1 MSEQPPKKKHPSQL
15 TNADQPTLITGPG
28 TGNPEKLSGNDLL
41 TRVEDLSGKPSGPS
55 HESLVTKV
63 MSDAPVSSNDQ
74 TRATDLHVPGTA
86 ASKGKTSSG
95 THHNQ
100 VWGDFELGDLL
111 GRGGMGSVYRGRQIS
126 LDRPVAIKVLPSNLS
141 ENENFRQR
149 FQLEA
154 KAVAQISSPHVVG
167 VYFAGIHDGHHYF
180 AMEYVEGKDLSIRLR
195 EGFTPKHGEAL
206 DLVTQA
212 SRGLAAAGELGIV
225 HRDIKPGNM
234 MVTKKNVVKLMDFG
248 LVRVASA
255 QDTGLT
261 MAGTIMGTVS
271 YFSPEQGR
279 GERCDCR
286 TDIYAIGVVFYEL
299 LTRRLPFTGGD
310 ATSVIYQ
317 HIHQDPK
324 PPKEIDPTIPEGYQA
339 VVLKCLQKDPAH
351 RYQTATELLK
361 DLEALGR
368 GLDPVTAFHDLKALR
383 AGGTLV
389 KNQAFG
395 AESRGRGLLWAALV
409 LVLVGGGVGGYVV
422 MQPKP
427 ALPPVIVPVTLP
439 VADSNSKGAE
449 KTPEKAPDVA
459 AARTLIAAGDL
470 AGARALVAVG
480 LKVAP
485 QDAIWP
491 ALGTE
496 IDAAQG
502 AGELKRAEA
511 ALAAGDLDTASSAL
525 ISSTRLLGENDERVK
540 TLKASLDGRSDGRR
554 KVARLLA
561 EAETFLTEGNPA
573 RAEGILTPIVA
584 ADPANEAAATL
595 LRRAKKENEGLA
607 ARAKAVQERLAQ
619 GEDALARRDLDAALL
634 HFTAAQQLE
643 PNNPRATTGLEQVT
657 KAKGALSTLREQFE
671 KALKERNLVAAESSL
686 KAMRTLAPG
695 SSTLVLAENEF
706 TNSKLTE
713 ETQAKAASEKEAIIV
728 AQAGALAKS
737 MDDPLQT
744 IPVLEQSLVSFLERN
759 GANRPEKTV
768 LEAKLED
775 RRSRAAVATR
785 LGELDTAVKKADAKT
800 IATLVS
806 DTSFAQALGDL
817 SKEPGLVFAST
828 MNGFT
833 RAGDSATATVGI
845 RHALATFP
853 ERTLKLTYT
862 LTRQGADWVISGA
875 TFNP

>member
-1 MSEQPPKKKHPSQL
+1 MPDQPPKKKHPSQL
-15 TNADQPTLITGPG
+15 TNAEQPTLIAG
-28 TGNPEKLSGNDLL
+28 TGAGGLSGNDLL
-41 TRVEDLSGKPSGPS
+41 TRVEDLSGKAAKSSPGPS

-63 MSDAPVSSNDQ
+63 MSGAPVSPNDQ
-74 TRATDLHVPGTA
+74 TRATDLHVPGSS

-100 VWGDFELGDLL
+100 VWGDFEIGDLL

-195 EGFTPKHGEAL
+195 DGFKPTHSEAL

-212 SRGLAAAGELGIV
+212 TRGLAAAGDLGIV

-234 MVTKKNVVKLMDFG
+234 MVTKKGLVKLMDFG

-324 PPKEIDPTIPEGYQA
+324 PPKEIDPAIPEGYQA
-339 VVLKCLQKDPAH
+339 VVLKCLQKDAEH
-351 RYQTATELLK
+351 RYQSANDLLK
-361 DLEALGR
+361 DLESLAR
-368 GLDPVTAFHDLKALR
+368 GLDPATAFQELKALR
-383 AGGTLV
+383 AGATLV
-389 KNQAFG
+389 KNHAFG
-395 AESRGRGLLWAALV
+395 AEKRGRGMLWAALGV
-409 LVLVGGGVGGYVV
+409 IVVGSGVAGYVLT
-422 MQPKP
+422 QQKP
-427 ALPPVIVPVTLP
+427 ALPPVIAPVTTP
-439 VADSNSKGAE
+439 VTDPKS
-449 KTPEKAPDVA
+449 PEKAPDA
-459 AARTLIAAGDL
+459 AEARKLIAAGEL
-470 AGARALVAVG
+470 AGARAVVAVG
-480 LKVAP
+480 LKAAP
-485 QDAIWP
+485 QDATWS
-491 ALGTE
+491 ALGKE
-496 IDAAQG
+496 IDVAQG
-502 AGELKRAEA
+502 SGELKRAET
-511 ALAAGDLDTASSAL
+511 ALAAGDLDSATSAL
-525 ISSTRLLGENDERVK
+525 TSASRLLGDSDERVK
-540 TLKASLDGRSDGRR
+540 TLKMSLDARSDGRR
-554 KVARLLA
+554 KVGRLLT
-561 EAETFLTEGNPA
+561 EAETYLTEGNPA
-573 RAEGILTPIVA
+573 KAEEILTPIVA
-584 ADPANEAAATL
+584 ADPANDAAAIL
-595 LRRAKKENEGLA
+595 LRRAKKENEGVS

-619 GEDALARRDLDAALL
+619 GEDALARKDLDAALL

-643 PNNPRATTGLEQVT
+643 PNNPRATAGLDQVT
-657 KAKGALSTLREQFE
+657 KTKGALSTLREQFE
-671 KALKERNLVAAESSL
+671 VALKERNLVAAESSL

-695 SSTLVLAENEF
+695 SPTLVLAENEF

-713 ETQAKAASEKEAIIV
+713 ETQAKAASEKEAVIV
-728 AQAGALAKS
+728 AQAAALTKL
-737 MDDPLQT
+737 MDDPTQAT
-744 IPVLEQSLVSFLERN
+744 PVLEQSLASFLERN
-759 GANRPEKTV
+759 GANRPEKAA

-775 RRSRAAVATR
+775 RRSRTAVSARLAELDAAV
-785 LGELDTAVKKADAKT
+785 LKADAKT

-806 DTSFAQALGDL
+806 DASFAEKLNDL
-817 SKEPGLVFAST
+817 SKEPGLVLAST
-828 MNGFT
+828 LSDFT
-833 RAGDSATATVGI
+833 RTGDSATATVNV

-862 LTRQGADWVISGA
+862 LTRKGTNWVISGA
-875 TFNP
+875 TLNP